1 MTTPA
6 EVGKNKHRALIED
19 ARAGSMRLRGTL
31 GELVEELDGQ
41 HRQARPRLEGMAV
54 LVAQAVRQAVA
65 VEGYL
70 VGMQE
75 LVAGTRASRGEVGD
89 LAEEVEALRALVAGL
104 MERDRKG

>member
-19 ARAGSMRLRGTL
+19 
-31 GELVEELDGQ
+31 
-41 HRQARPRLEGMAV
+41 
-54 LVAQAVRQAVA
+54 AQAVRQAVA